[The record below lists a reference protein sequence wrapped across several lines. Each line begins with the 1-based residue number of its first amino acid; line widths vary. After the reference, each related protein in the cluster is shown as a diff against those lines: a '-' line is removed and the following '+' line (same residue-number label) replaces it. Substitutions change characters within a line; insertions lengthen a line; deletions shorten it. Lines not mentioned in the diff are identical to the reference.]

1 MHMTRGMVTSIRGYI
16 LWGTLKSVLYYSLK
30 GFAKLT
36 QHVGFLEGL
45 GYACWKE
52 TAEKPRL
59 MRFSRGCGMRSRRS
73 VLAFFDL
80 EGTLFRF
87 MKEDQCQ
94 TIRFGGSHIGRQ
106 TRVLLLVIITWRCV
120 WAEIDVRWCAENFHK
135 KLLPFLAE
143 QPEARH
149 LVLSVLESVRTPT
162 DCRRHCGEKA
172 FLCHVVAFRGIPDFF
187 GKAA

>member
-1 MHMTRGMVTSIRGYI
+1 MLVSWKAWAMPVGRKQPKSPGLCAFPGAAECGVGAVSWHSLI
-16 LWGTLKSVLYYSLK
+16 LKAP
-30 GFAKLT
+30 F
-36 QHVGFLEGL
+36 
-45 GYACWKE
+45 
-52 TAEKPRL
+52 
-59 MRFSRGCGMRSRRS
+59 
-73 VLAFFDL
+73 
-80 EGTLFRF
+80 FRF